1 MEIIGIMDFL
11 LLLLS
16 RFRNMTTLALMFW
29 ARLSSPLSPVKNV
42 PKMTHV
48 LEPSLLSPLSNL
60 ENLAGEHACSHLFQF
75 PKNKETILA

>member
-29 ARLSSPLSPVKNV
+29 ARLSSPLSQS
-42 PKMTHV
+42 KMCQRW
-48 LEPSLLSPLSNL
+48 PMCWSLLSFPPFQIWKISP
-60 ENLAGEHACSHLFQF
+60 ENTHVPHLFQF